1 MVFPAY
7 ALPARPRVL
16 VVDDHPDVLVLLAR
30 MLENA
35 GFDVEEASSGRA
47 AIELATNGRPFD
59 VVVLDTNM
67 GDVDGARVAG
77 EIRAS
82 KDCRWPCPPASTPPR
97 IECMTACRLRPSPP
111 TGAGAGRICALSRSP
126 SCSRPQQ
133 PRRAC

>member
-1 MVFPAY
+1 MVLPAY
-7 ALPARPRVL
+7 ATPARRRVF
-16 VVDDHPDVLVLLAR
+16 VVDDHRDILELLAC
-30 MLENA
+30 MLEKA
-35 GFDVEEASSGRA
+35 GFEVERASSGRA

-97 IECMTACRLRPSPP
+97 IECMTACRVRPSAP
-111 TGAGAGRICALSRSP
+111 TGAGTGRICALS
-126 SCSRPQQ
+126 Q
-133 PRRAC
+133 